1 MNSTTLIILTCML
14 LLLSTMKTEINKKIP
29 FTLTILIKDTN
40 KIPMPKKN
48 STF

>member
-1 MNSTTLIILTCML
+1 MHAA
-14 LLLSTMKTEINKKIP
+14 LSTMKTEINKKIP